1 MTIEDNSSLTAP
13 RAARHRWRFDRL
25 LPLFI
30 RPRATLAA
38 IVEEDRPLWLTP
50 ITLLLLATVAHALL
64 AGSIN
69 AAARAGGEVV
79 LPPNSEFWTAEQQAQ
94 YLQAA
99 TATNNVTFNYV
110 LPALGAVLG
119 ALLMWLLVSW
129 LLHLVLTLL
138 GGRGT
143 SQGAINVVAWAS
155 LPFVL
160 RTVVQIVAMLATD
173 GVVAGGGLSGF
184 APAGEGS
191 LNVFL
196 ASILGQIDL
205 YTIWHILLVTLGA
218 RLSSRLPRAKTWL
231 AVLIVFALV
240 MAVRALPDV
249 VLARFSDLTI
259 IQPFL

>member
-1 MTIEDNSSLTAP
+1 MTIEDTPLTVP
-13 RAARHRWRFDRL
+13 RAAQRRWRFDRL
-25 LPLFI
+25 LPLLF

-50 ITLLLLATVAHALL
+50 IALLLLATVVQSLL

-69 AAARAGGEVV
+69 AAARAGGELV
-79 LPPNSEFWTAEQQAQ
+79 LPPNFEFWTAEQQAQ
-94 YLQAA
+94 YQQAA
-99 TATNNVTFNYV
+99 TATNNPTFNYV

-119 ALLMWLLVSW
+119 ALFVWLLVSW

-143 SQGAINVVAWAS
+143 SQGAINIVAWAS

-160 RTVVQIVAMLATD
+160 RAVVQIVAMLATD
-173 GVVAGGGLSGF
+173 GLVAGGGLSGF

-191 LNVFL
+191 FNVFL
-196 ASILGQIDL
+196 ASLLGQIDL
-205 YTIWHILLVTLGA
+205 YAIWHIVLVYLGA
-218 RLSSRLPRAKTWL
+218 RLSSRLPGVKTWL

-240 MAVRALPDV
+240 MALRALPDV
-249 VLARFSDLTI
+249 VLARFGDLTI